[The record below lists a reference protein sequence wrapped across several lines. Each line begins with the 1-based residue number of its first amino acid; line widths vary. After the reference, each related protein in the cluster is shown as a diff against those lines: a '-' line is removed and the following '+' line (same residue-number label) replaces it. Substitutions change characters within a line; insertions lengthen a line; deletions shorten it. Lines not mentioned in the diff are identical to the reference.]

1 MRKILFPLLLILLL
15 TSCSERTESI
25 GIWSEEG
32 AVIYSNKDDG
42 GKIVIEKELMSSL
55 LEAGNGIEDIF
66 SGTELY
72 QLSSSEWRQ
81 RNIVLSSLLSVT
93 GESSVEKVY
102 EKENKILAKSS
113 WGEKMNEISKGFE
126 DRLLA
131 YVKKNGG
138 DYHLYSAE
146 NAIDGI
152 LLEGNEERIRVF
164 LKKWIKA
171 IVG

>member
-32 AVIYSNKDDG
+32 AVIYSNKDEG

-72 QLSSSEWRQ
+72 HLTSSQWRQ
-81 RNIVLSSLLSVT
+81 RNIVLASLLSVT

-102 EKENKILAKSS
+102 E
-113 WGEKMNEISKGFE
+113 
-126 DRLLA
+126 R
-131 YVKKNGG
+131 
-138 DYHLYSAE
+138 
-146 NAIDGI
+146 
-152 LLEGNEERIRVF
+152 
-164 LKKWIKA
+164 
-171 IVG
+171 

>member
-15 TSCSERTESI
+15 ASCSERTESI

-32 AVIYSNKDDG
+32 AVIYSNKDEG
-42 GKIVIEKELMSSL
+42 GKIVIEKELMASL
-55 LEAGNGIEDIF
+55 VEEGNGVEDIF

-72 QLSSSEWRQ
+72 YLTSSQWRQ
-81 RNIVLSSLLSVT
+81 RNTVLACLLSVT

-102 EKENKILAKSS
+102 ERENKIMGKSD
-113 WGEKMNEISKGFE
+113 WTEKMSDISKGFE

>member
-1 MRKILFPLLLILLL
+1 MTAASAAFFIFVYNKFTSVAILVYTKSF
-15 TSCSERTESI
+15 
-25 GIWSEEG
+25 WFF
-32 AVIYSNKDDG
+32 VVYSNKDEG

-81 RNIVLSSLLSVT
+81 RNIVVSSLLSVT
-93 GESSVEKVY
+93 GVESIEKAY
-102 EKENKILAKSS
+102 ENNNKLLRKSQWS
-113 WGEKMNEISKGFE
+113 DSMAPISSGFDE
-126 DRLLA
+126 RLLV
-131 YVKKNGG
+131 YVKENGG
-138 DYHLYSAE
+138 DYNLYKGE
-146 NAIDGI
+146 NAISGI
-152 LLEGNEERIRVF
+152 SIEGNEEKIRVF

>member
-1 MRKILFPLLLILLL
+1 MRKILFPLLFVLLL
-15 TSCSERTESI
+15 SSCSGKTESI

-32 AVIYSNKDDG
+32 AVIYSNKDEG

-81 RNIVLSSLLSVT
+81 
-93 GESSVEKVY
+93 KVY
-102 EKENKILAKSS
+102 EKENKIIGKSN
-113 WGEKMNEISKGFE
+113 WTEKMNEISKGFE

>member
-1 MRKILFPLLLILLL
+1 MRKILFPLLFVLLL
-15 TSCSERTESI
+15 SSCSGKTESI

-32 AVIYSNKDDG
+32 AVIYSNKDEG

-102 EKENKILAKSS
+102 EKENKIIGKSN
-113 WGEKMNEISKGFE
+113 WTEKMSDISQGFE
-126 DRLLA
+126 SRLLD

-146 NAIDGI
+146 SAIDGI